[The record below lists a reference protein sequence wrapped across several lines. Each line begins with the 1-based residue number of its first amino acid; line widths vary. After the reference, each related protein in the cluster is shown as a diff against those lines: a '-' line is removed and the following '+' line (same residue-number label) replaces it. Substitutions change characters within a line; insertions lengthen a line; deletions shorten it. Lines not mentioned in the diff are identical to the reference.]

1 MNRYQGQLYAK
12 DQQGQKFPLNRN
24 ILQLMPQRDIIDY
37 LKKISIFAPE
47 GTRLLLKHKNE
58 EEDIEIH
65 IGSTGIYEIEDIQ
78 IVSLKFLDNSSSEII
93 IDYILFIKI

>member
-58 EEDIEIH
+58 GEDIEIH
-65 IGSTGIYEIEDIQ
+65 IGSTGMYEIEDIQ

-93 IDYILFIKI
+93 IDYIIY